1 MKKSEASVMKMSLD
15 KKQHFTTSQ
24 TFEMS
29 KQDIS
34 SAIIISL
41 LSMLLYVNTLN
52 HQFVYDDRYLVCH

>member
-15 KKQHFTTSQ
+15 KKQHCTTSQ